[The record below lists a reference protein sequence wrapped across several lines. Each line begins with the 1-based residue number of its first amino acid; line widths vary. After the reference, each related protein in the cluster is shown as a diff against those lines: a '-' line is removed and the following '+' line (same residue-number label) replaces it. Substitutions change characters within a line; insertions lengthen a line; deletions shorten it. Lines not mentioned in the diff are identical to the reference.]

1 MSGAARTHAAR
12 GKDPAGGPRLRVV
25 LVGPNEG
32 LDVPPGASNNRAM
45 DPVVIALAQLVRDRW
60 EREQRDRA
68 NRRTTLRVVKV
79 ETK

>member
-1 MSGAARTHAAR
+1 MSGLTRTRAAR
-12 GKDPAGGPRLRVV
+12 GKDLAGGPRLHVV

-32 LDVPPGASNNRAM
+32 LDVPSGASNNRVM